1 MRINWVCILLSTLL
15 FAQGHDD
22 HTGHD
27 HGEHSESVF
36 ITGQIL
42 NILNGTPIE
51 YASVSLMH
59 YDDKEIEM
67 GQLSDSDGRFI
78 FRNMHAGDYMVEINF
93 MGFEDWQSKLI
104 NISSSGNIQDLG
116 IIELSFKALALDE
129 VSIVDTKEIYEF
141 ETDKMIYNP
150 DNDIT
155 ASNGS
160 AEDVLQNAPMVDVD
174 QDGEVSLRGNTNV
187 KILVDGRMNRLD
199 LANIS
204 GSQIEK
210 VEVITSPSAKYDP
223 DGMAGIINIVLKKG
237 TNEGFNGNIKINAN
251 HNKYHS
257 VDEMNGI
264 NLYGNYRSEKINLF
278 GSLGLNN
285 KFKKRD
291 AYRNVTNTYY
301 NDNVESKADS
311 LWYNSSTD
319 TERDVSNIRFGLDY
333 YLDESMVLTAELSY
347 GKHQK
352 FSKTIQE
359 FTETINDEPI
369 SNKETNEEEG
379 DSNFDANILIAFE
392 KTFLNPD
399 QELIFSIN
407 KDTAVDNE
415 VETLLLNDSTYTS
428 DFRED
433 ISNTEI
439 DLSYKYPVNDKIK
452 FEFGYGGLLN
462 NLDKDMIFQ
471 LDGLGDNPITNNFNY
486 KRNLH
491 AVFFESEFIFSDNFS
506 IKPSARYEQIQK
518 DIIFDSDLLLEDVTD
533 LSLVYDDL
541 IIDARLD
548 SPYKIDRKEFY
559 PGLHFNYNFENKKS
573 IQFGVSKRVNRPE
586 GQGGHSSWQVM
597 PFPRNIYN
605 TDFVFVG
612 NPFLKPEYS
621 TQYDINF
628 SSPIPMGFGFIN
640 LYYHDIK
647 NKIEWYDNDQYPGAN
662 VLTFENAQQ
671 GSSRGIEFFMMIMGQ
686 TLGGGYSKDKIS
698 DDSGDYEL
706 NEDSESY
713 SIFNKIKLPAK
724 YIKLFD
730 FEFGLYW
737 MKIKVPTGSMFGD
750 NGTTWANIGISRKFL
765 NDRLTAA
772 FTIDNLF
779 DSGGFQMLRTKDIEY
794 NLPSEYTSGI
804 ETTDVFSGRG
814 GRTIRLTLKYQ
825 FGKKYDDKNRAGGHS
840 HGGGEMDM
848 GY

>member
-1 MRINWVCILLSTLL
+1 MRTSWIYILLATLL
-15 FAQGHDD
+15 FTQTYDYSKQSKN
-22 HTGHD
+22 T
-27 HGEHSESVF
+27 F
-36 ITGQIL
+36 ISGQIL

-51 YASVSLMH
+51 YASVSLL
-59 YDDKEIEM
+59 DADNKEIMM
-67 GQLSDSDGRFI
+67 GQLSDSDGGFI
-78 FRNMHAGDYMVEINF
+78 FRNISLGDYIVEINF
-93 MGFEDWQSKLI
+93 MGFKDWQSKLI
-104 NISSSGNIQDLG
+104 SILSNDDIQDLG
-116 IIELSFKALALDE
+116 IIELSFKALSSED
-129 VSIVDTKEIYEF
+129 VSITETKEIYEF
-141 ETDKMIYNP
+141 ETDKMVYNP
-150 DNDIT
+150 DNDIS

-174 QDGEVSLRGNTNV
+174 QEGEVSLRGNTNV

-264 NLYGNYRSEKINLF
+264 NFYGNYRSKKVNLF

-285 KFKKRD
+285 KFRNRD
-291 AYRNVTNTYY
+291 GYRNVTNIYY
-301 NDNVESKADS
+301 DSNDALLPEEK
-311 LWYNSSTD
+311 LWYSTSTD
-319 TERDVSNIRFGLDY
+319 TQRDISNIRIGLDY
-333 YLDESMVLTAELSY
+333 YLDESMVLTSELSY

-352 FSKTIQE
+352 ISKTIQT
-359 FTETINDEPI
+359 FTEP
-369 SNKETNEEEG
+369 SSLVQETNEKEG
-379 DSNFDANILIAFE
+379 DENFDTNILVAFE

-399 QELIFSIN
+399 QELVFSMNID
-407 KDTAVDNE
+407 KAVDNE
-415 VETLLLNDSTYTS
+415 VETLLLNDIIYTS
-428 DFRED
+428 DFKED
-433 ISNTEI
+433 ILNTEI

-462 NLDKDMIFQ
+462 NFNKQMIFE
-471 LDGLGDNPITNNFNY
+471 LNGLGEEPITNLFDY
-486 KRNLH
+486 TRDLH
-491 AVFFESEFIFSDNFS
+491 AVFFESEFIFNDYFS
-506 IKPSARYEQIQK
+506 IKPSARYEYIKK
-518 DIIFDSDLLLEDVTD
+518 DIEFNSDLDASQSYPDV
-533 LSLVYDDL
+533 VYDEL
-541 IIDARLD
+541 INEAKNN
-548 SPYKIDRKEFY
+548 SPYNFDRSEFY
-559 PGLHFNYNFENKKS
+559 PDLHFNYNFKNKKS
-573 IQFGVSKRVNRPE
+573 IQFGISKRVNRPE
-586 GQGGHSSWQVM
+586 GSGGGGSWQVM

-647 NKIEWYDNDQYPGAN
+647 DKIEWYDNDAYPEAN
-662 VLTFENAQQ
+662 VLTFENAQE
-671 GSSRGIEFFMMIMGQ
+671 GTSTGFEFFMMIMGQ
-686 TLGGGYSKDKIS
+686 TLGGGYSKDEIS

-706 NEDSESY
+706 NEDTERY

-750 NGTTWANIGISRKFL
+750 NGTTWANIGISKKFL
-765 NDRLTAA
+765 NDRLTAS

-779 DSGGFQMLRTKDIEY
+779 DSGGFQMLRTKDIELL
-794 NLPSEYTSGI
+794 NLPEGSGYTSGT
-804 ETTDVFSGRG
+804 ETTDVFNGRG
-814 GRTIRLTLKYQ
+814 GRNIKLTFKYQ
-825 FGKKYDDKNRAGGHS
+825 FGKKFDAKNRDAGNS
-840 HGGGEMDM
+840 RGGGQMDM